1 MWAVHFLGRYRL
13 GSSKK
18 SIARKPA
25 LNDAE
30 WGTPEGTKYSSP
42 RRQVRVA
49 LSIVNCIS
57 PSTTIP
63 HWAPWLCS
71 GTIESSRARN
81 NVAEAVLPC
90 SSHKVTPRRG
100 VSASGNFR
108 TNSGNPAMVGNSLP
122 RFEGR
127 GRQRIRPASSL
138 RRMDGPLRER
148 HRGNGV
154 PHDAAATFGAR
165 GRESDGHAASR
176 VCDRHVARGD
186 DHRHRDGVG
195 HPRECRRA
203 WSEPV

>member
-42 RRQVRVA
+42 RLHVRVA

-71 GTIESSRARN
+71 GTVESSRAWN
-81 NVAEAVLPC
+81 NVAEAVFPC
-90 SSHKVTPRRG
+90 SNHNVTPRRD
-100 VSASGNFR
+100 VSASGNLR
-108 TNSGNPAMVGNSLP
+108 MNSGNPAMMGNSRP

-138 RRMDGPLRER
+138 RRMDGPLCEG

-154 PHDAAATFGAR
+154 PDDAAATLRAR
-165 GRESDGHAASR
+165 GREGHGDAASR
-176 VCDRHVARGD
+176 VCDRHVAR
-186 DHRHRDGVG
+186 RDA
-195 HPRECRRA
+195 RR
-203 WSEPV
+203 